1 MKSKIRKAL
10 TALSLVCLAVAIV
23 GTVLAIAAT
32 GGMP

>member
-23 GTVLAIAAT
+23 GTVLLIAVT
-32 GGMP
+32 GGLP